1 MCDGLKKVKVV
12 CKVYNQFNSNDTH
25 GSMYGN
31 NYTVLS
37 CNPSMY
43 KYFTVPPA
51 TFQKLKRRG
60 MQWIPSLRKRKTW
73 ELTSKVP
80 KKTRPPNLQ
89 QQPRLKDNVC
99 L

>member
-1 MCDGLKKVKVV
+1 
-12 CKVYNQFNSNDTH
+12 
-25 GSMYGN
+25 
-31 NYTVLS
+31 
-37 CNPSMY
+37 MY

-99 L
+99 LFVLLELPHRGPGNVRDIPNMTWMQPC